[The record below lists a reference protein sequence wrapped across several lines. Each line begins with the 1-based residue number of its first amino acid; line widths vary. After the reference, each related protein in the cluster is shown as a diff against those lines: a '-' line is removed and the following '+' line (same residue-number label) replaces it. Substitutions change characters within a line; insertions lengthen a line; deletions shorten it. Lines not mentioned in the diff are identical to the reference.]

1 MGGSAG
7 LTAGGGAA
15 AARTGGTNDGS
26 LKHVE
31 RFVLAMAPNLSCTLC
46 SEPSDGR
53 FER

>member
-15 AARTGGTNDGS
+15 AARTGGTND
-26 LKHVE
+26 
-31 RFVLAMAPNLSCTLC
+31 FVLAMAPNLSCTLC